1 MLWMLWMDA
10 EIWKQVPAHPFQ
22 PTPSKNTKLVS
33 PPYRAKTTA
42 ITSIFKPC
50 VEDPGVLL
58 KQALRPPGILQQGG
72 GEGSS
77 RWPPPIGWSDTVL
90 DLGQRKNNFFSFKTN
105 LGTKF
110 CFRCNFKKT
119 FVPILGKQST
129 FSEALSYVSK

>member
-1 MLWMLWMDA
+1 MCRG
-10 EIWKQVPAHPFQ
+10 PR
-22 PTPSKNTKLVS
+22 S
-33 PPYRAKTTA
+33 PLKTGPEASGDFTA
-42 ITSIFKPC
+42 
-50 VEDPGVLL
+50 GG
-58 KQALRPPGILQQGG
+58 RGG
-72 GEGSS
+72 GKGLPED
-77 RWPPPIGWSDTVL
+77 PPIGWSDTVL